1 MKKKKYLFSTNPLMY
16 LTEIPPLAL
25 MIVAIYFN
33 SGAVGNKKLYPLI
46 IFLALVMIF
55 IFIYL
60 LRYIKI
66 TEEELRCCGPFSSHD
81 AAIINKD
88 KTLILT
94 MRGKNRLRVAL
105 YGNDGMPPMFEG
117 LRDEPSIDIF
127 LFRARAFGGRRS
139 VISVMTYFGI
149 PVEDAVKAVSEE
161 RFVGDYTDYE
171 LTAERIEDIREIRIK
186 FKTTL

>member
-1 MKKKKYLFSTNPLMY
+1 MKKKKILFSTNPLMY

-25 MIVAIYFN
+25 LIVSIYFN
-33 SGAVGNKKLYPLI
+33 GRAVGDKKLYPLI
-46 IFLALVMIF
+46 IVLSLVMIF

-60 LRYIKI
+60 FRYIKI
-66 TEEELRCCGPFSSHD
+66 TTEELRCRGPFSSHD

-105 YGNDGMPPMFEG
+105 FGNDGQPPMFDG
-117 LRDEPSIDIF
+117 LRDEPSIDIY
-127 LFRARAFGGRRS
+127 LFRAKAFGGRRS

-149 PVEDAVKAVSEE
+149 PEADAERAVSEE
-161 RFVGDYTDYE
+161 SFSSEYNDVT
-171 LTAERIEDIREIRIK
+171 LSAERIEDIREIRIK
-186 FKTTL
+186 FKTTI